1 MYQHSNNAMVTFHRS
16 VDEQHNVVSLACGLD
31 DKLKKA
37 PQVIIYY
44 ACNLNGLSFSLCA
57 VYENNITLI
66 RIEVL
71 HRQMC
76 SALTARLFAIL
87 IMCIVV

>member
-1 MYQHSNNAMVTFHRS
+1 MQW
-16 VDEQHNVVSLACGLD
+16 SLFTAQLMSSTMLCHWHVNLD